1 MSEFLQRFHDVSS
14 LGCLAA
20 RRGVVDVIVVL
31 LLLLLLLAI
40 LTGLLAILTWLL
52 AILLRLLAILQ
63 RLLTILSWLLHVHR
77 RAIVVARRVVLLQ
90 ALLGVHKLRLRV
102 VPVVSRWM
110 LIHVGL
116 RRFSDTAVARFFK
129 KRLLVTLR
137 ATAADFFV
145 EQAAECNDSRNY
157 LNAEDQPG
165 NCQPSIDGLARFQC
179 LVKLSFDQIRVN
191 IGQAIS
197 AVVKRVKLGKFL
209 NIFAILR
216 LLSREPSHHD
226 GCDDGDDDAATAVP
240 NRGDFVAD
248 VAADEGFVDDHH
260 R

>member
-1 MSEFLQRFHDVSS
+1 MH
-14 LGCLAA
+14 
-20 RRGVVDVIVVL
+20 I
-31 LLLLLLLAI
+31 
-40 LTGLLAILTWLL
+40 
-52 AILLRLLAILQ
+52 
-63 RLLTILSWLLHVHR
+63 HR
-77 RAIVVARRVVLLQ
+77 RAIVVARRVDLLQ
-90 ALLGVHKLRLRV
+90 VLLGVHKLRLRV
-102 VPVVSRWM
+102 VPVVIGCV

-145 EQAAECNDSRNY
+145 EQAAECNDSRND

-197 AVVKRVKLGKFL
+197 AVVKRIKLGKFL

-226 GCDDGDDDAATAVP
+226 GCDDGDDDAATAVQ
-240 NRGDFVAD
+240 NRGGNVAD
-248 VAADEGFVDDHH
+248 VAAD
-260 R
+260 